1 VSFDARLLHSLAVV
15 RTARDGTPDEWGQP
29 TPGTPTVVATFR
41 GLIQPK
47 SAREIALISQAG
59 AEVSDHTLFCRPLD
73 IRGGDYVRF
82 DPDDGRRYEVLTVP
96 DVAGLGH
103 HLECALRMV
112 EAEARVPGQAA

>member
-1 VSFDARLLHSLAVV
+1 MSFDARLLHSLAVV
-15 RTARDGTPDEWGQP
+15 RTPRDGPPDEWGQP
-29 TPGTPTVVATFR
+29 TLGTPVVTTFR
-41 GLIQPK
+41 GAIQPR
-47 SAREIALISQAG
+47 SAREIALISQSG

-82 DPDDGRRYEVLTVP
+82 EPDDGRRYEVLTVP

-112 EAEARVPGQAA
+112 EAEAMVPGQAA